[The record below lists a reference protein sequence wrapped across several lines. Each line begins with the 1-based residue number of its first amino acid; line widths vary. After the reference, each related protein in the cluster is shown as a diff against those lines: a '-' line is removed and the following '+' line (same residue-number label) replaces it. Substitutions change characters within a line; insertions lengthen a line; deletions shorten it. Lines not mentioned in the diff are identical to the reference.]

1 MIDKLAVIMLGIGA
15 LVGLY
20 YLLSVFIEYKIFEE
34 TKNLQDSVDKLII
47 QKYAQRQEI
56 DGLIMGCSTNRAML
70 KDAQRQIRKIK
81 KGGKNDSSEWSN

>member
-1 MIDKLAVIMLGIGA
+1 MDEAIAWAMLCIGVLVI
-15 LVGLY
+15 LY
-20 YLLSVFIEYKIFEE
+20 SLLSVFIEYKIFEE

-81 KGGKNDSSEWSN
+81 KGGKNDSSE